1 MPGGKG
7 QAQGL
12 TLPCGVGGWA
22 CWVGLGRH
30 KACPCRAGCVVGI
43 GRRDWAGTRP
53 APTVRSGWLGL
64 VGGIGQAQGLPL
76 RCGVGGWDWVA
87 GRGQAQG
94 LPLPC
99 GVGGWDW
106 SAGRG
111 QARGLPL
118 PCGVGGWDWV
128 AGRGQAQGLPLPC
141 GVGGWELMRGG
152 TRAGT
157 RPAPKMEVGAME
169 MAGREGGHSRQDGSE
184 HSWLARTM
192 AHDYGAGFGGGR
204 CGGSPPGQGKAGC

>member
-12 TLPCGVGGWA
+12 PLPCGVGGWA

-30 KACPCRAGCVVGI
+30 KARPYGAEWVVGI

-87 GRGQAQG
+87 GLGRHEACPYRAECMNGIGRRVEGRHKAC
-94 LPLPC
+94 PYRAEWV
-99 GVGGWDW
+99 VGIGWRDE
-106 SAGRG
+106 GRHK
-111 QARGLPL
+111 ACPYRAEWV
-118 PCGVGGWDWV
+118 VGIGWRVEGRHKACPYRAEWV
-128 AGRGQAQGLPLPC
+128 
-141 GVGGWELMRGG
+141 VG
-152 TRAGT
+152 
-157 RPAPKMEVGAME
+157 
-169 MAGREGGHSRQDGSE
+169 S
-184 HSWLARTM
+184 
-192 AHDYGAGFGGGR
+192 
-204 CGGSPPGQGKAGC
+204 